1 MSNDDSRGN
10 ESPDRQDAS
19 LPQDPTHPIE
29 TYLEALDT
37 LTRSL
42 HARLHRAEIDGERV
56 PDETRH
62 QARRRCREIRA
73 EASQIGLLL
82 LGPDAAIHYHPDET
96 DADTA
101 SGVTTFSGPP
111 PNKFEPDQRDEQER
125 PSEDDRE
132 RVSEDQ
138 SDTEE
143 TDGENDD

>member
-19 LPQDPTHPIE
+19 LPQDSTHPIE
-29 TYLEALDT
+29 TYLEALDQ

-42 HARLHRAEIDGERV
+42 HARLHRADIDGERV

-96 DADTA
+96 DTDAGR
-101 SGVTTFSGPP
+101 GVTTFSGPP
-111 PNKFEPDQRDEQER
+111 PNKFDHDQHDEQER
-125 PSEDDRE
+125 A
-132 RVSEDQ
+132 SEDQ
-138 SDTEE
+138 PDTEE